1 MSKQKIALL
10 ILLLVALTLVAAG
23 RVKQN
28 DSATVWGEVLF
39 KGGPC
44 PGLAHYV
51 SPCPDCKVWL
61 RWLTP
66 IPDCLPGPLRLDG
79 YVTDEKG
86 GCQVLNVTA
95 ATCCLP

>member
-1 MSKQKIALL
+1 MKKLL
-10 ILLLVALTLVAAG
+10 VVALLVAILLTVAAAA
-23 RVKQN
+23 RPRENVTT
-28 DSATVWGEVLF
+28 TVWADVMV

-44 PGLAHYV
+44 HGLAHYA
-51 SPCPDCKVWL
+51 SPCPDCKIWL
-61 RWLTP
+61 RWLAP

-95 ATCCLP
+95 AACCLP